1 VKQRR
6 TGWKAALAVAFGVGL
21 LCGLAVFA
29 FFEGFGHPQSD
40 LPASDSRAADAR
52 SADPRAVGLSWP
64 WLVFG
69 FGAQAIFMSRM
80 LVQWIAT
87 ERARSSVVP
96 KAFWWL
102 SLFGGLMLL
111 TYFLR
116 RGDPV
121 GVAGQ
126 LFGVVVYGRNLFFL
140 RREAEGG

>member
-1 VKQRR
+1 MKRRR
-6 TGWKAALAVAFGVGL
+6 TGWQTALAVTFGLGL
-21 LCGLAVFA
+21 LCGLALFA
-29 FFEGFGHPQSD
+29 FFEGFGHPQLD
-40 LPASDSRAADAR
+40 LPGT
-52 SADPRAVGLSWP
+52 DPRAVGLSWP
-64 WLVFG
+64 WLAFG

-140 RREAEGG
+140 RREAEQEVGE